1 MNRPVVSA
9 AFVACALLVMN
20 GCGSSSSSE
29 TRADG
34 SAQSSG
40 DAAACGDPSLAA
52 VDPTALIDDMEAPDS
67 ATAMGAARG
76 GGWWAGGDDP
86 SKAAGAS
93 ITPDGV
99 VSAEKI
105 PGGRCGS
112 VYANHVT
119 GQGFGTWAIMNVS
132 FGWGSVD
139 GGEGAQL
146 PYDASFRTGITFWAR
161 VGDTSSADVSV
172 KISDKY
178 SNDAGGI
185 CDKSVASG
193 STSCYDH
200 FGAPLTKLSTT
211 WQQYKVPFR
220 GLSQEGFGIP
230 RDSLDTSSL
239 YDVEFMLPRGTT
251 FDLWVDD
258 ISFY

>member
-1 MNRPVVSA
+1 MNRPLFVA
-9 AFVACALLVMN
+9 AFVACAFLVMN
-20 GCGSSSSSE
+20 GCGNSSNGES
-29 TRADG
+29 RGDG

-40 DAAACGDPSLAA
+40 DAAACGDPSLSALN
-52 VDPTALIDDMEAPDS
+52 PTALIDDMESPDS

-76 GGWWAGGDDP
+76 AGWWAGGDDP

-93 ITPDGV
+93 ITPDGLV
-99 VSAEKI
+99 TAEKI

-112 VYANHVT
+112 TYANHVT

-139 GGEGAQL
+139 GGEAAQL
-146 PYDASFRTGITFWAR
+146 PYDASFRSGITFWAR
-161 VGDTSSADVSV
+161 VGDTSSANVRV
-172 KISDKY
+172 NISDKY

-185 CDKSVASG
+185 CDKSIPSG
-193 STSCYDH
+193 STACYDH
-200 FGAPLTKLSTT
+200 FGVPLNDLSTT
-211 WQQYKVPFR
+211 WHQYKVPFR
-220 GLSQEGFGIP
+220 GLAQEGFGIP
-230 RDSLDTSSL
+230 REALDTSSL
-239 YDVEFMLPRGTT
+239 YDVAFSLPRGTT